1 MPVLRIIQPG
11 FPEIEAEFRKGTV
24 LADILRDAGVSLYM
38 PCGGHG
44 TCGKCRVFT
53 SRGGEPEH
61 SCLACETY
69 LSEDAAVRIPSVEQ
83 NVVSIETGTDPYMP
97 LTAPMGKRYGI
108 ALDIGTT
115 TLAMALLSLE
125 TGKILATVSCLNPQ
139 RQISADVIG
148 RIGAAISGQG
158 DELQQMVRSAA
169 ELLLLEACRI
179 AGIRPEEV
187 DARVVT
193 GNTTMLYLFT
203 GRNPYTLSR
212 APFLADC
219 LFGFSEQG
227 IYYPSCFSAFV
238 GADITCSVLASGM
251 LRTQGTSMMIDL
263 GTNGEIVLLHD
274 GVLYGTSTAAGPA
287 FEGGEI
293 SCGSMNVRGAIDR
306 VRVREGSYEV
316 HVLGDTEASSICGSG
331 IIDAVAAFLEL
342 GRIDASGA
350 IREEMIPVA
359 GSVQLTKKDIRQIQM
374 AKAAVSAGMEALC
387 SHAGIGWNQVGQLYI
402 AGGFGNHLNLASAA
416 SIGLIPGELLDRVS
430 IIGNGALKGSLM
442 MLADRNMCSGNMLS
456 AFRMNNVNLA
466 ADPEFT
472 DLFVDHLGFDRTDS

>member
-1 MPVLRIIQPG
+1 M
-11 FPEIEAEFRKGTV
+11 
-24 LADILRDAGVSLYM
+24 
-38 PCGGHG
+38 
-44 TCGKCRVFT
+44 
-53 SRGGEPEH
+53 
-61 SCLACETY
+61 
-69 LSEDAAVRIPSVEQ
+69 EQ

-187 DARVVT
+187 NARVVT

-350 IREEMIPVA
+350 IILLSSGSTLISQRAAYQEGHPPDPDGESGCICGYGSTVQPCRNRLEPGGTAVYCRRVRESFEPCQRCFHRA
-359 GSVQLTKKDIRQIQM
+359 DSRGTPRQGQHYRQRR
-374 AKAAVSAGMEALC
+374 AEGVSDDAC
-387 SHAGIGWNQVGQLYI
+387 
-402 AGGFGNHLNLASAA
+402 
-416 SIGLIPGELLDRVS
+416 
-430 IIGNGALKGSLM
+430 
-442 MLADRNMCSGNMLS
+442 
-456 AFRMNNVNLA
+456 
-466 ADPEFT
+466 
-472 DLFVDHLGFDRTDS
+472 